1 MSKGVLGTLLW
12 LIRGKA
18 PLAEAQDEFAQMI
31 QLTCDMVADANEHF
45 WEAPLSDERRQAV
58 YDTDIAVNKLEREI
72 RKRVIVDL
80 AVDEPTSMPTAL
92 TLMSLVKDVE
102 RIGDYAKN
110 LIELS
115 ELGRGP
121 LADTPQRR
129 ELHRI
134 ATEIAAVMGELGP
147 SLGHHEAETARRLY
161 ERGRLLCK
169 ACEELVREVA
179 AGEHDASNAVR
190 LAVGARFYKRVIGH
204 VMNVLSSVLMPVH
217 KLDYFDESLLERSA
231 G

>member
-1 MSKGVLGTLLW
+1 MNKGILGTLLW
-12 LIRGKA
+12 LMRGKT
-18 PLAEAQDEFAQMI
+18 PLAEAQEEFTQMLV
-31 QLTCDMVADANEHF
+31 LTRDMVADAHEHF
-45 WEAPLSDERRQAV
+45 WVAPLSDERRKKV
-58 YDTDIAVNKLEREI
+58 YETDIAVNKLEREI

-115 ELGRGP
+115 EIGRGP
-121 LADTPQRR
+121 LADTDERD
-129 ELHRI
+129 ELRRI
-134 ATEIAAVMGELGP
+134 ATEIATVLDELGP
-147 SLGHHEAETARRLY
+147 SLSHSDAEAAKRLY
-161 ERGRLLCK
+161 TRGRQLCR
-169 ACEELVREVA
+169 ACDELVRRVA
-179 AGEHDASNAVR
+179 ASEHDASNAVR

-217 KLDYFDESLLERSA
+217 KLDYFDESLLERTA